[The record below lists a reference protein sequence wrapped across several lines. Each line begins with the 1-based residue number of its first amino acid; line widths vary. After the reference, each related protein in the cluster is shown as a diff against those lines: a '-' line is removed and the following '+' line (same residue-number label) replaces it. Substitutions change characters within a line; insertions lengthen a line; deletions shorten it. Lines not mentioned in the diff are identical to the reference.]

1 MERLTSECRMEHNEP
16 MQGSPPR
23 SKEFSSMRLRRFGS
37 HALAFVGA
45 VAAALA
51 LEAWV
56 GDGFTLL
63 PRSPLAWLAALG
75 VFVLG
80 EGFLHWFLRQAKHV
94 AEQDVAFQG
103 LSSPPEREP
112 GSDYLTRSPP
122 RD

>member
-1 MERLTSECRMEHNEP
+1 MIHNE
-16 MQGSPPR
+16 R
-23 SKEFSSMRLRRFGS
+23 SQETRTTPKESVGTRLRRFGS
-37 HALAFVGA
+37 HALAFLGA

-56 GDGFTLL
+56 GDGFTWL

-103 LSSPPEREP
+103 FSSPAARDP
-112 GSDYLTRSPP
+112 GSDYLTPP
-122 RD
+122 PHD